1 MIYTLTLNPAVD
13 YYMETAGELKQNNVN
28 RGKNERFKAAGKG
41 LNASRDLSIMSI
53 PSYAVAVLAG
63 FTGAFIQD
71 TFKDYPYIRL
81 VPVKAHGNNR
91 VNLKMFSEGELTEV
105 NGEGPYADEFI
116 RNDILRAFEETSKDD
131 TVLIC
136 GSLIRGFN
144 AMLVKE
150 LCEELHERGT
160 TVVLDSVQLSLQQLC
175 DCRPQLIRLT
185 EKELGALLNMDVSTE
200 NLKEALEK
208 IREAGLPNILL
219 TIDSNDAALMLGDQ
233 MYCLSQPKSRPV
245 NKVGAGDA
253 LLAAYIGKR
262 TQGVGPADALRWAGA
277 MANAVA
283 STMDETT
290 LDEVMNRF
298 DETRV
303 ISID

>member
-63 FTGAFIQD
+63 FTGAYIQD
-71 TFKDYPYIRL
+71 SFKDYPFIRL

-91 VNLKMFSEGELTEV
+91 VNLKMYSEGELTEV

-136 GSLIRGFN
+136 GSL
-144 AMLVKE
+144 
-150 LCEELHERGT
+150 CEELHERGT

-175 DCRPQLIRLT
+175 DCRPQLVRLT
-185 EKELGALLNMDVSTE
+185 EKELGALLNMDVTAE
-200 NLKEALEK
+200 NAKEALVK
-208 IREAGLPNILL
+208 IRETGLTNILL
-219 TIDSNDAALMLGDQ
+219 TIDSNDAALMIGEQ
-233 MYCLSQPKSRPV
+233 MYCLSHPKCRPV

-262 TQGVGPADALRWAGA
+262 TQGVEPADALRWAGA

-298 DETRV
+298 DETKV
-303 ISID
+303 ISIA